1 MREFVFPDEQS
12 SRALSIM
19 LQRLYARTLE
29 IAAGPNALA
38 VLIVVS
44 FVESSVFPIPPD
56 ILLIPMILAR
66 PREAWRLAALC
77 TLASVAGGMV
87 GYAIGYFLF
96 DAIGRPVLEF
106 YHAMG
111 SYEAL
116 KAGFAEWGVWIIIIK
131 GMTPIPYKLITIASG
146 VAQFD
151 FLTFVGASIVSRSL
165 RFFLVAALLWWFGDA
180 ARGFIERRL
189 MLVTTLFAVA
199 LVGGFVVLRYL

>member
-1 MREFVFPDEQS
+1 
-12 SRALSIM
+12 M

-38 VLIVVS
+38 ALLVVS
-44 FVESSVFPIPPD
+44 LAESSFFPIPPD

-66 PREAWRLAALC
+66 PHQAFRLAALC
-77 TLASVAGGMV
+77 TLASVAGGLV

-106 YHAMG
+106 YKAMG

-151 FLTFVGASIVSRSL
+151 LIAFILASIVSRSI
-165 RFFLVAALLWWFGDA
+165 RFFLVAALLWYFGDA
-180 ARGFIERRL
+180 ARQFIERRL
-189 MLVTTLFAVA
+189 TLVTTVFAVA
-199 LVGGFVVLRYL
+199 LVGGFVVLTYL